1 MSRVA
6 HGHFGVSE
14 KFLRCFHV
22 FASFRYWYV
31 DNLRVSWNRGMT
43 KNVQIYQLRIYLHN
57 SGNQSIRI
65 CNIYIPSKKTWTSLL
80 FIIISKPEPLYI
92 TQTSFQW
99 KYVETWI
106 SRLGVSNFLHS
117 LLKLPK
123 LRLQYRLPLREN
135 RNSCTRFK
143 ENWVE
148 ESLSRC
154 IFKFAACFINRS
166 INILWGGPK
175 WTEACRYSSFI
186 S

>member
-92 TQTSFQW
+92 TETSFN
-99 KYVETWI
+99 
-106 SRLGVSNFLHS
+106 GNM
-117 LLKLPK
+117 
-123 LRLQYRLPLREN
+123 LRLEFLGWRWAIFCIVSWNYQNFVFNTGSRYVKIEIVAQDLKKIELKSPWADVFSNLLH
-135 RNSCTRFK
+135 
-143 ENWVE
+143 V
-148 ESLSRC
+148 SL
-154 IFKFAACFINRS
+154 IDQ
-166 INILWGGPK
+166 
-175 WTEACRYSSFI
+175 
-186 S
+186 